1 MRDISILSSILK
13 RINRKGYKAYKDI
26 EGIYTLGGGILL
38 EVLHAQGDP
47 FASPSKI
54 RIKIPIEKTSFP
66 RELFNSPV
74 RKIAFQD
81 YILRVFA
88 KHISRLSKLRGTG
101 KSGLYFVDA
110 GKQKILLRSDC
121 TIKNEHLE
129 IRFTCGLP
137 ARGRSILADVAEDM
151 LCREIPHAAS
161 QIRWDLFNKEEAAE
175 FVNTAED
182 AEYIREQLPSKGIVS
197 FIADGSI
204 LPRSSGVHDTPLKN
218 AVVFKSPDTL
228 KVSFKTLHHGEIV
241 GMGIPEGVTLI
252 VGGGF
257 HGKSTLLSAIE
268 QGIYLHIPKDGREWV
283 VTLSSA
289 VKVRSEDGRY
299 IEGVDISPFI
309 NNLPNRA
316 DTHFFCT
323 ENASGSTSVAAAIME
338 ALEMKAKVLLL
349 DEDTTATN
357 FLIRD
362 ARMQR
367 LIEKEREP
375 ITPFIDR
382 VRELYQN
389 YRVST
394 VMVVGGA
401 GDYLDVADT
410 VIAMDAYIPKDYT
423 KKAKE
428 IAIQMPVD
436 RVKEPVQPLSIP
448 APRIMLPESFTVRKS
463 HKIRSKGLKEIIFGT
478 EVIDVS
484 FVEQIVDDS
493 QLRAVAEIIRH
504 LSKKKH
510 FKGMAQELKDIEE
523 RIASEGFD
531 WLTKHP
537 VFGLAFVRSFEV
549 ASSLNRMRTLRVKT
563 GEGRR

>member
-1 MRDISILSSILK
+1 MKELSVLSSILR
-13 RINRKGYKAYKDI
+13 RINRRGYKAYKDI
-26 EGIYTLGGGILL
+26 EGVYSLGGGILL

-47 FASPSKI
+47 FASPSKL
-54 RIKIPIEKTSFP
+54 RIKIPIEKTGFP
-66 RELFNSPV
+66 KELFNSPV
-74 RKIAFQD
+74 RKVAFQD
-81 YILRVFA
+81 YIFRVFA
-88 KHISRLSKLRGTG
+88 KHISRLSKPRGTG
-101 KSGLYFVDA
+101 KSGVYFVDA

-121 TIKNEHLE
+121 AINNEHLE

-137 ARGRSILADVAEDM
+137 ARGRSILADVAEEM

-161 QIRWDLFNKEEAAE
+161 QIRWDLFKKDEAVE

-197 FIADGSI
+197 FIADGSV

-268 QGIYLHIPKDGREWV
+268 QGIYLHIPGDGREWV
-283 VTLSSA
+283 VTVNSA

-309 NNLPNRA
+309 NNLPNGA
-316 DTHFFCT
+316 DTQFFCT

-338 ALEMKAKVLLL
+338 ALEMGAKVLLL

-382 VRELYQN
+382 VRERYQN
-389 YRVST
+389 YGVST

-428 IAIQMPVD
+428 IAVQMPVD
-436 RVKEPVQPLSIP
+436 RIKEPAQPLGMP
-448 APRIMLPESFTVRKS
+448 VPRIMLPESFTVRKS
-463 HKIRSKGLKEIIFGT
+463 HKVKSKGLKEILFGT

-484 FVEQIVDDS
+484 FVEQLVDDS

-504 LSKKKH
+504 LSRKKH
-510 FKGMAQELKDIEE
+510 FKGMAQELKSIEE
-523 RIASEGFD
+523 KILSEGFD
-531 WLTKHP
+531 WLNKHP
-537 VFGLAFVRSFEV
+537 AFGLAFVRSFEV
-549 ASSLNRMRTLRVKT
+549 ASSLNRMRTLKVKK
-563 GEGRR
+563 GEGRG